1 MHERVAQNLRCHAD
15 SRTTREIYTHVSEQ
29 MMGDAVDAIS
39 AAVQGV
45 MDERSAAKGSRNGSR
60 DHDEDADGGEAEGG
74 AGSRPAEM

>member
-1 MHERVAQNLRCHAD
+1 VHQGQIGVVVAQDLLGHAD

-45 MDERSAAKGSRNGSR
+45 MDERSAARGSRNGSLAY
-60 DHDEDADGGEAEGG
+60 DEDADGGEEEGG
-74 AGSRPAEM
+74 ADN